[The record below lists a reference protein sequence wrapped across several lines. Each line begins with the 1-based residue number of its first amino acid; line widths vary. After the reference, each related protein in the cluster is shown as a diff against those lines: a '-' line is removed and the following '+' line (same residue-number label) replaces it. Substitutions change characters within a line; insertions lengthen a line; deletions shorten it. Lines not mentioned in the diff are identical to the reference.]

1 MRNPIHRKKLSR
13 ARPRPSNNYIQK
25 ITKGSALR
33 SLLYALI
40 LYYGGHIP
48 AVMVGMQQVMGFFS
62 QRSREVFLI
71 QRQHVG
77 VLV

>member
-33 SLLYALI
+33 SLLLFFECNYWRGGDGLYSAFSCLPDPSLI
-40 LYYGGHIP
+40 FPPL
-48 AVMVGMQQVMGFFS
+48 
-62 QRSREVFLI
+62 
-71 QRQHVG
+71 
-77 VLV
+77 

>member
-13 ARPRPSNNYIQK
+13 ARPLPSNNYIQK

-40 LYYGGHIP
+40 LYYGRHIP
-48 AVMVGMQQVMGFFS
+48 AVMVGMQQVVGLFTQGS
-62 QRSREVFLI
+62 CKVFLV
-71 QRQHVG
+71 QCQHVG